1 MLVNFYYNAPKNNKE
16 KYREAILWVK
26 MLRVASCCG
35 KKKNVFRC
43 LLRENCLIYEVSANI
58 IVVELLVELTL
69 ELKISNLFIILLAL
83 IKATNLKILN
93 FFHF

>member
-1 MLVNFYYNAPKNNKE
+1 MLVNFYYNVPKNNKE

-35 KKKNVFRC
+35 KKKKVFRC

-58 IVVELLVELTL
+58 IVVELLVEL
-69 ELKISNLFIILLAL
+69 KISNLFIILSAL